1 MVLSRLAG
9 AVLACLLA
17 AAPAAA
23 FDEAAVEA
31 LLQNYAAAS
40 GAPGFVVAIRQGDA
54 APWVRGYGTA
64 DLEQGTP
71 MQAATVLP
79 IASITKAFVGVAVL
93 LLEQDGKLKVSDP
106 LSRFLPDYPGG
117 EDITLAELL
126 THTSGVAN
134 FVSLPVFANNQ
145 AKDWTPQELIGL
157 FGDLPPT
164 APPGEKCQYSDSGFI
179 LLGQVIE
186 KASGLSFGDFVR
198 QRIAAPLG
206 MASTQQGSN
215 EPIIPLRAHGYF
227 GQPGAWKNEGY
238 VSQSAPGAAGSML
251 SAAGDLALLGAVLLP
266 GGPLLQPDERAAMVQ
281 PVLLNDG
288 QPCGYA
294 LPGAAGSYGYGLE
307 LVSFDSLPG
316 HRALGKSGVFPGFG
330 AYLAAFENSD
340 LTVAVL
346 ANGDGSLAHLVPLA
360 RDIAQLLLKP

>member
-1 MVLSRLAG
+1 MVLQRLLSG
-9 AVLACLLA
+9 VLAALLLA
-17 AAPAAA
+17 PPAQA
-23 FDEAAVEA
+23 FDQGAVEA
-31 LLQNYAAAS
+31 LIQTHAQAS

-54 APWVRGYGTA
+54 DPWVRAYGTA

-71 MQAATVLP
+71 MQAATILP

-106 LSRFLPDYPGG
+106 LSRFLPDYPGASQ
-117 EDITLAELL
+117 ITLADLL
-126 THTSGVAN
+126 THTSGVGN
-134 FVSLPVFANNQ
+134 FVNLPVFSNNQ
-145 AKDWTPQELIGL
+145 AKDWTPQQLIGL
-157 FGDLPPT
+157 FRDLPPT
-164 APPGEKCQYSDSGFI
+164 APPGQACRYSDSGFI

-186 KASGLSFGDFVR
+186 KASGQSFGDFVR
-198 QRIAAPLG
+198 QRITEPLG
-206 MASTQQGSN
+206 MKSTQQGSN

-238 VSQSAPGAAGSML
+238 VSQSAPGSAGGML
-251 SAAGDLALLGAVLLP
+251 SAAGDLVRLGAVLLP
-266 GGPLLQPDERAAMVQ
+266 GGPLLQPDERTAMVQ

-288 QPCGYA
+288 KTCSYA

-307 LVSFDSLPG
+307 LVTFDSLPG

-340 LTVAVL
+340 LTIAVL

-360 RDIAQLLLKP
+360 RDLAELLLRP